1 MSFLKNF
8 FALNKSGNGKFIYN
22 FLLSLSISL
31 FIFAPDYTLLLL
43 GKISF
48 VKNTPIIIA
57 LFLFSFLLAFSG
69 KILQTILVLFILVIQ
84 IMNVGYLVYS
94 GMQIGPTEIDL
105 AFYEKGDVLMLSN
118 ILPFLWL
125 VPVFFVPFGLILFLM
140 IKYRHK
146 MLFSPFCFIVVVL
159 VVIWMFQREYNK
171 SFSRAQPYPSRMT
184 IHNSLNIFP
193 YVITHIGK
201 IENVKIPKEFV
212 KTYDITKVKEDTP
225 RLIVMIY
232 GESTNWVEMKLLNEK
247 LDRNT
252 TPKLIE
258 MFNKDKDRHL
268 AMRAIGSGASTT
280 SAHPLFW
287 NMINT
292 PTDVNKIIM
301 TKKQNII
308 ELAKKNG
315 YKTHFISAQVN
326 KYIEI
331 AGNSPDDVVSAES
344 PLHIKSFQQKHDD
357 HLIELFDK
365 MDLSQGKHFVVLH
378 PYACHTPYD
387 DNWMQRGKDKYRVF
401 NSNRKELGNI
411 KRDEY
416 HNCMLYLDDLL
427 AKLFEMAKEKGADYI
442 FFTPDHSEVI
452 SNEDGTPCIDKNCVY
467 GHVAVDE
474 KVIRIPF
481 LAYSKD
487 NFVEMKQSFSKHKI
501 TSHYE
506 IGKYLA
512 HLIGYEVVNP
522 LECENDF
529 YVHAPRALGDYQLMK
544 LTRDDDKII
553 PIFKGVLSEFVAGGY
568 NECGKGDIKT
578 LVQKKK

>member
-22 FLLSLSISL
+22 FLLFLSISL

-69 KILQTILVLFILVIQ
+69 KILQTILILFILVIQ

-125 VPVFFVPFGLILFLM
+125 VPVFFVPFGLIVFLM
-140 IKYRHK
+140 VKYRHK
-146 MLFSPFCFIVVVL
+146 MIFSPFCFIVVVL
-159 VVIWMFQREYNK
+159 VVIWMFQRAYNK
-171 SFSRAQPYPSRMT
+171 SFARTQPYPSRMT
-184 IHNSLNIFP
+184 IHNSLDIFP

-326 KYIEI
+326 KYMEI

-357 HLIELFDK
+357 HLIELFEK

-387 DNWMQRGKDKYRVF
+387 DNWMQRGKDKYRQF
-401 NSNRKELGNI
+401 KSNSSEIGI
-411 KRDEY
+411 QKRDEY

-442 FFTPDHSEVI
+442 FFTPDHSEII

-529 YVHAPRALGDYQLMK
+529 YVHAPRALGNYQMMK
-544 LTRDDDKII
+544 LIRDNDK
-553 PIFKGVLSEFVAGGY
+553 VLPVFQGNIQEFFEKEK
-568 NECGKGDIKT
+568 NKCGK
-578 LVQKKK
+578 